1 MPLTS
6 LLPWILAA
14 IVASIAAMVTG
25 IISDIPSLSWLAA
38 GLFGVT
44 LVATSIDVNRP
55 WWQPGAADDP
65 NAFFAAAIRNAR
77 LLVLG
82 YLWGSLALFCFYR
95 LTGLRWQHGIQYGA
109 GMAVIAWLIL
119 LYVHVLAQP
128 GSKLRTPQAL
138 TLAMMVSLAHGA
150 GALAGVFFL
159 IGSGKVFS
167 IKDDWAAN
175 QVFLAGGLAITA
187 LSLISA
193 FTQVR
198 LQRRRRDGTEP
209 AAGV

>member
-25 IISDIPSLSWLAA
+25 IVSDFPALSWLAA
-38 GLFGVT
+38 GLFGVS
-44 LVATSIDVNRP
+44 LVATSIDINRP
-55 WWQPGAADDP
+55 WWEPGAADDP
-65 NAFFAAAIRNAR
+65 AAPFAAAIRNAR
-77 LLVLG
+77 LLVIG
-82 YLWGSLALFCFYR
+82 YLWGSFALFCIYR

-109 GMAVIAWLIL
+109 GMAVLAWLIL
-119 LYVHVLAQP
+119 LYVHLLAKRD
-128 GSKLRTPQAL
+128 SKLREPWAL
-138 TLAMMVSLAHGA
+138 KLATLVSLAHGA

-159 IGSGKVFS
+159 VGSGKVFS

-187 LSLISA
+187 MSLISA

-198 LQRRRRDGTEP
+198 LERRRRDGTER

>member
-6 LLPWILAA
+6 LLPWLLAA

-25 IISDIPSLSWLAA
+25 IVSDFYALSWFAA
-38 GLFGVT
+38 GLFGAT
-44 LVATSIDVNRP
+44 LVATAIDVNKP

-65 NAFFAAAIRNAR
+65 AAPFAAAIRNAR

-82 YLWGSLALFCFYR
+82 YLWGSFALFCCYR

-119 LYVHVLAQP
+119 LYVHMLAQP
-128 GSKLRTPQAL
+128 ESKLREPRAL
-138 TLAMMVSLAHGA
+138 KLATFASLAHGA

-159 IGSGKVFS
+159 VASGKVFS

-175 QVFLAGGLAITA
+175 QIFLAGGLAIA
-187 LSLISA
+187 AMSLISA

-198 LQRRRRDGTEP
+198 LERRRRNGGER